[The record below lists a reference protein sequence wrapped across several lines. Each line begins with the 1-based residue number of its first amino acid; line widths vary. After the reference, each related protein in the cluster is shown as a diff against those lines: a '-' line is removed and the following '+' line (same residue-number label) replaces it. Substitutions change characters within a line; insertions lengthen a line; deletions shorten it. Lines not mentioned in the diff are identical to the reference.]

1 MNFVDQSIYLDMILS
16 TAVQKMRLN
25 VCKKSKEE
33 IWQTVGSL
41 QNIFVLKQ
49 FSDFR
54 FESSNSNLIRSMSD
68 ATTILA
74 REKSSWL
81 FLFARV
87 PRTQTSM
94 SADMDANTDIENTQG
109 QQRKNIDVKWIDAD
123 KGTDT
128 VWIYSETNAN
138 TEKIENI
145 IIQIGLRRSRS
156 YCNGEL
162 I

>member
-41 QNIFVLKQ
+41 QNIFVLTQ

-74 REKSSWL
+74 REKSS
-81 FLFARV
+81 
-87 PRTQTSM
+87 
-94 SADMDANTDIENTQG
+94 
-109 QQRKNIDVKWIDAD
+109 
-123 KGTDT
+123 
-128 VWIYSETNAN
+128 
-138 TEKIENI
+138 
-145 IIQIGLRRSRS
+145 
-156 YCNGEL
+156 
-162 I
+162 